1 MNRGLSERILA
12 ETECLGTVLIPR
24 ESIEKLNDRLLIEAV
39 VDQDDFVERAWYEVL
54 ESIHKLLEVVRL
66 DSVVLQEQ
74 HLVLNLVQ
82 NWQW

>member
-54 ESIHKLLEVVRL
+54 ESIYKLLEVVWL